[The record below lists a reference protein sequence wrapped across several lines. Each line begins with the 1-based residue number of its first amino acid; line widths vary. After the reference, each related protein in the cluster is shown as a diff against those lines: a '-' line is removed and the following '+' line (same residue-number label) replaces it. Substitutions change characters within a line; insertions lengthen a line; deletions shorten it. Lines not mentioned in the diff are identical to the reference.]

1 VQLTESNEQ
10 PAQRVPGIPG
20 GIGPGGAGNIP
31 GMSGSP
37 GGLPPG
43 ATGLPP
49 AAAPGT
55 KP

>member
-1 VQLTESNEQ
+1 
-10 PAQRVPGIPG
+10 VPGIPG
-20 GIGPGGAGNIP
+20 GLGPGGAGNIP
-31 GMSGSP
+31 GISNSP

-43 ATGLPP
+43 AAGLPP